1 MPVTPRHDGIGSC
14 GSYLYTLLLMIV
26 FEIISNSIRE
36 IDIIIYIKVFYP
48 HPFFPLSHAAS
59 ASAHGVQR
67 LPRPCGI
74 FLWICR

>member
-48 HPFFPLSHAAS
+48 HPFCPLSHAAS
-59 ASAHGVQR
+59 AFAHGVQSP
-67 LPRPCGI
+67 PRPCGI
-74 FLWICR
+74 SPRTCR